1 MLSRFTCAKVCERG
15 VTLVEVMIAIVL
27 VAIALGNIFAM
38 TAQGLHSL
46 RATRQVAASSRVLQ
60 QRIEMIRA
68 KPWPEISSATALTV
82 LMQSP
87 TESESELESASLLE
101 SVSVSIPADPE
112 LRGTETGTF
121 KVQRQNGSAW
131 VRTPGDLSAEP
142 LLLIEVTTA
151 WRNLRGTQQRQLRTL
166 VCRTGLTRSGIFGS
180 GFGLPA
186 SP

>member
-1 MLSRFTCAKVCERG
+1 MHSRITCAKVCERG
-15 VTLVEVMIAIVL
+15 VTLVEVLIAIVL

-68 KPWPEISSATALTV
+68 KPWPEISSATALAF
-82 LMQSP
+82 LMQTA
-87 TESESELESASLLE
+87 TESETELDGAGLLE
-101 SVSVSIPADPE
+101 SVSISTPADPE
-112 LRGTETGTF
+112 LSGAATGTF
-121 KVQRQNGSAW
+121 KVQRQNGTASI
-131 VRTPGDLSAEP
+131 RTAGDLSTEP
-142 LLLIEVTTA
+142 LLLIEVTAA

-180 GFGLPA
+180 GFGQPS